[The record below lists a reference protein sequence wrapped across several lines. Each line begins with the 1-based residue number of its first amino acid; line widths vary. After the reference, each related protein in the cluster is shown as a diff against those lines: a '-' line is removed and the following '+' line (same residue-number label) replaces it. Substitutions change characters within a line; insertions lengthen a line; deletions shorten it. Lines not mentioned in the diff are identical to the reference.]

1 MLAPG
6 RTSARVFGSRSSGR
20 SRSKSSRFS
29 PRPRPAPIRVGDCES
44 MENFALCLFH
54 VRRIFFVLVIV
65 ADQMQE
71 AMHGKMGDMMS
82 ERLVFAA
89 RLSRDCFK
97 GKNNVAEMSTKRLAG
112 HVFGRE

>member
-1 MLAPG
+1 
-6 RTSARVFGSRSSGR
+6 
-20 SRSKSSRFS
+20 
-29 PRPRPAPIRVGDCES
+29 

-54 VRRIFFVLVIV
+54 VRRIFVVLVIV

-89 RLSRDCFK
+89 RLSRDGFK

-112 HVFGRE
+112 HVFGRERQHIGGRIDAAPIPVEQANCRIISQNDSKLRPAC